1 MVAPSVKQ
9 LGDCCEVANPS
20 KKVNNMSEEI
30 DEETTGSLQTEGGS
44 AVYTNSTLDCT
55 FPIKVPS
62 SAEEFDLLAG
72 RKGACLEEAIR
83 NVIYRSV
90 NHEFRGLLCDKLEKH
105 TGIER
110 EFKMEG
116 DGEKKRKVFT
126 ESEKK
131 YKARLIL
138 GGQVDQE
145 TCQLFANEIAK
156 ELRFDPSPSKRRGG
170 PSKEIQAA
178 VESILQA
185 IAMGQSTKEIVG
197 AKLAGKLGLINFES
211 AYGEFNEASLTAAMV
226 ALEEKEKREKVAGLL

>member
-30 DEETTGSLQTEGGS
+30 DDESTGALVTDGGS

-62 SAEEFDLLAG
+62 SAEEFDLLA
-72 RKGACLEEAIR
+72 
-83 NVIYRSV
+83 
-90 NHEFRGLLCDKLEKH
+90 KH

-110 EFKMEG
+110 ESKMEG
-116 DGEKKRKVFT
+116 DGEKKRKVYT

-156 ELRFDPSPSKRRGG
+156 ELKFDPSPSKRRGG

-185 IAMGQSTKEIVG
+185 IAMGQSTKDIVG
-197 AKLAGKLGLINFES
+197 AKLAGKLGLVSFEA